1 MIVLDDVVVD
11 HAPGTPW
18 EVAALRGVTLHVRPG
33 ERVLV
38 TGPNGSGKSTLA
50 WVLAGLVEPSSGT
63 AVIDDV
69 PLIDARD
76 RTGIAFQHPR
86 MQLLRPT
93 VGAELESIVGTS
105 ASTGE
110 ALRLVGLGGAMADR
124 RVDELS
130 GGEQRR
136 VVLAGL
142 LARSLRLV
150 VLDEPV
156 AGLDQPGLR
165 ALEAAVAALAA
176 RGTATVVVTHERA
189 GLSGLGDRIVELRD
203 GRVASDRP
211 LSAAEAAS

>member
-1 MIVLDDVVVD
+1 MIVLRDVGVD

-18 EVAALRGVTLHVRPG
+18 EVMALDGVDLRIGPG

-50 WVLAGLVEPSSGT
+50 WVLAGLVLPARGT
-63 AVIDDV
+63 AELDGV
-69 PLIDARD
+69 PLVDARD

-93 VGAELESIVGTS
+93 VGAELESIVGTRSS
-105 ASTGE
+105 ARY
-110 ALRLVGLGGAMADR
+110 ALGLVGLGGSMIDR

-142 LARSLRLV
+142 LARPLRLV
-150 VLDEPV
+150 VLDEPI
-156 AGLDQPGLR
+156 AGLDETGFDALR
-165 ALEAAVAALAA
+165 AAVAALAA
-176 RGTATVVVTHERA
+176 RGTATVVVTHERT
-189 GLSGLGDRIVELRD
+189 GLAGLGDRVVELD
-203 GRVASDRP
+203 HGRVSADRP
-211 LSAAEAAS
+211 LAASEAAS